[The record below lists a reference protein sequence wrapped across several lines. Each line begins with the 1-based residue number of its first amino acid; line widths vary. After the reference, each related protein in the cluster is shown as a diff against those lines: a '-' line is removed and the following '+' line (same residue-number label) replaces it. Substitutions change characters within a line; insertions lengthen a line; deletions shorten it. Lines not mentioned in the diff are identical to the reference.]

1 MSTTHETMVLGAE
14 TIQRR
19 YSIMAFISSWLI
31 HTSYI
36 VLPGTFTSLG
46 NRLEQTEGGRLAADT
61 VNNIPLLPLAGI
73 CCLVG
78 SVGLGYLWRTWCSNY
93 VWLTR
98 NIFL

>member
-1 MSTTHETMVLGAE
+1 MSTTYEAMVLEAE
-14 TIQRR
+14 RIQRR

-46 NRLEQTEGGRLAADT
+46 NRLEQTDSGRLVADT
-61 VNNIPLLPLAGI
+61 VNNVPLLPLAGI
-73 CCLVG
+73 CCFVG
-78 SVGLGYLWRTWCSNY
+78 SVGLGYLWRTWGSNY

>member
-1 MSTTHETMVLGAE
+1 MSTNYESMVLAAE
-14 TIQRR
+14 RVQRR

-46 NRLEQTEGGRLAADT
+46 SRLDQTESGRLAADA
-61 VNNIPLLPLAGI
+61 VNNVPLLPLACV

-78 SVGLGYLWRTWCSNY
+78 SVGLGYLWHTWCSNY